1 MHLDRRRA
9 WQDRHGIP
17 LESRGEDSHFTRH
30 TKGFDSRLHLW
41 QAATF
46 RDPPLRGTTMPKEEW
61 GTKRI
66 CPTTGKRFYDLNKNP
81 IVSPYTGEI
90 VDIESVRR
98 KMAASVISRAVPDK
112 DDDVLVEDLEA
123 EDVLLEGAASDDSE
137 LDDDLL
143 EDDADDNVSL
153 DDLADVPGDEEEV

>member
-1 MHLDRRRA
+1 
-9 WQDRHGIP
+9 
-17 LESRGEDSHFTRH
+17 
-30 TKGFDSRLHLW
+30 
-41 QAATF
+41 
-46 RDPPLRGTTMPKEEW
+46 MPKAEW

-66 CPTTGKRFYDLNKNP
+66 CPTTGKRFYGHLNKSP
-81 IVSPYTGEI
+81 IVSPYTGEV

-123 EDVLLEGAASDDSE
+123 EDVLLEGAATDDAE
-137 LDDDLL
+137 MDDDLL
-143 EDDADDNVSL
+143 EDVTDDNVSL

>member
-1 MHLDRRRA
+1 LNRRLTIAISPATQKALTVARA
-9 WQDRHGIP
+9 CGKRQ
-17 LESRGEDSHFTRH
+17 L
-30 TKGFDSRLHLW
+30 SRL
-41 QAATF
+41 
-46 RDPPLRGTTMPKEEW
+46 PPPEGITMPKAEW

-66 CPTTGKRFYDLNKNP
+66 CPTTGKRFYDLNKTP
-81 IVSPYTGEI
+81 IVSPYTGEV

-112 DDDVLVEDLEA
+112 DDDVLVEDLEN
-123 EDVLLEGAASDDSE
+123 EDALLEGAAADDNE
-137 LDDDLL
+137 MDDDLL

>member
-1 MHLDRRRA
+1 
-9 WQDRHGIP
+9 
-17 LESRGEDSHFTRH
+17 
-30 TKGFDSRLHLW
+30 
-41 QAATF
+41 
-46 RDPPLRGTTMPKEEW
+46 MPKAEW

-66 CPTTGKRFYDLNKNP
+66 CPTTGKRFYDLNKTP

-112 DDDVLVEDLEA
+112 DDDVLVEDLEN
-123 EDVLLEGAASDDSE
+123 EDALLEGAPADDNE
-137 LDDDLL
+137 MYDDLL